1 MRLAKRVTARR
12 ATCDAALTGD
22 LPTMRIPLLKVRGCV
37 GTAVAALL
45 ATGCNSMTDDTAN
58 TTTQSAT
65 GVWSGTDSVSGLGV
79 TAIINSG
86 GQAVFIRSDGI
97 QFTGAAQ
104 VSAGTLAV
112 TVDGYPDFSS
122 TFSDGSDYGIG
133 TLSGTVT
140 TGASLTGALSFTT
153 NANSSITGNWSLIY
167 EALSNTASS
176 TSAISGN
183 YTDGVTGTTISI
195 STTGGMSGQNGSNS
209 CTLTGSV
216 STADSTHNV
225 YEVAYSYA
233 GCTGT
238 YAAVNGV
245 QFTGLATLNSNVSPA
260 LLIMTATGTSSAG
273 VPYGIVS
280 SLNGS

>member
-1 MRLAKRVTARR
+1 MRLAKRVTGRR
-12 ATCDAALTGD
+12 APCDAGLSGD
-22 LPTMRIPLLKVRGCV
+22 LSTMRIPLLKVSGCV
-37 GTAVAALL
+37 GTAVAALI
-45 ATGCNSMTDDTAN
+45 ATGCNGMTEDTAN

-65 GVWSGTDSVSGLGV
+65 GVWSGTDSVTGLGV

-104 VSAGTLAV
+104 VSGGTLAV

-140 TGASLTGALSFTT
+140 TGASLAGSLSFTT
-153 NANSSITGNWSLIY
+153 NANSAITGNWSLSY

-176 TSAISGN
+176 TTAISGN

-195 STTGGMSGQNGSNS
+195 STTGGMSGQNGSNG
-209 CTLTGSV
+209 CTLTGSL
-216 STADSTHNV
+216 STADSTHNI

-245 QFTGLATLNSNVSPA
+245 QFTGLATLNANVSPA
-260 LLIMTATGTSSAG
+260 LLIMTATGASGAG

>member
-1 MRLAKRVTARR
+1 
-12 ATCDAALTGD
+12 
-22 LPTMRIPLLKVRGCV
+22 MRIPPLKVIGCV
-37 GTAVAALL
+37 GAGVAALL
-45 ATGCNSMTDDTAN
+45 STSCNSTTDNATD

-65 GVWSGTDSVSGLGV
+65 GVWSGSDSATGLGV

-86 GQAVFIRSDGI
+86 GQGVFIRSDGI
-97 QFTGAAQ
+97 LFTGAVQ
-104 VSAGTLAV
+104 VSASALAV

-122 TFSDGSDYGIG
+122 LFSDGSDYGIG

-140 TGASLTGALSFTT
+140 TGATLGASLSFTT
-153 NANSSITGNWSLIY
+153 NGNSSITGNWSLTY
-167 EALSNTASS
+167 EALSNMASS
-176 TSAISGN
+176 TTAISGN

-195 STTGGMSGQNGSNS
+195 STTGGMSGQNTSNS

-216 STADSTHNV
+216 STADSTHSV
-225 YEVAYSYA
+225 YEVAYTYA

-245 QFTGLATLNSNVSPA
+245 QFTGLATLNSTVSPA
-260 LLIMTATGTSSAG
+260 LLSMAATETSGAG

>member
-1 MRLAKRVTARR
+1 MRLAERVTGRR
-12 ATCDAALTGD
+12 APCDAALTRD
-22 LPTMRIPLLKVRGCV
+22 LSPMRIPRLKVSGCV

-65 GVWSGTDSVSGLGV
+65 GVWSGTDSVTGLGV
-79 TAIINSG
+79 TAIINSV

-140 TGASLTGALSFTT
+140 SGASLAGSLSFTT
-153 NANSSITGNWSLIY
+153 NANSPITGNWSLTY

-176 TSAISGN
+176 TTAISGN
-183 YTDGVTGTTISI
+183 YTDGVTGTTLSI

-260 LLIMTATGTSSAG
+260 LLIMTATGTSDAG
-273 VPYGIVS
+273 VRYGIVS